1 MAQGLHFHPTAFPLG
16 GCLGRGT
23 WEALS
28 GAVESD
34 GIEGEGGCR
43 QEADS
48 PIPWIITLVS
58 PNVSRPFLQR
68 PFLRTEPAICNF
80 PTSPFP
86 SPIFRTGLTDVPGLL
101 NSR

>member
-34 GIEGEGGCR
+34 GIEGEGGCG

-48 PIPWIITLVS
+48 PIPWIDLFLVEFS
-58 PNVSRPFLQR
+58 LKRSLIKNKK
-68 PFLRTEPAICNF
+68 
-80 PTSPFP
+80 
-86 SPIFRTGLTDVPGLL
+86 
-101 NSR
+101 